1 MSVSQRGGPVRQD
14 GPVTT
19 RLGFSII
26 LAGVVLLVLRATG
39 VVDRELVD
47 IVAVLFIVIGA
58 LGVAIDGEAADRGDS
73 NDPRN
78 R

>member
-1 MSVSQRGGPVRQD
+1 
-14 GPVTT
+14 VTT
-19 RLGFSII
+19 RLGFSMII
-26 LAGVVLLVLRATG
+26 AGIVLLVLRATG

-47 IVAVLFIVIGA
+47 ILAVLCIVIGA
-58 LGVAIDGEAADRGDS
+58 LGVAIDGEAADRGDP